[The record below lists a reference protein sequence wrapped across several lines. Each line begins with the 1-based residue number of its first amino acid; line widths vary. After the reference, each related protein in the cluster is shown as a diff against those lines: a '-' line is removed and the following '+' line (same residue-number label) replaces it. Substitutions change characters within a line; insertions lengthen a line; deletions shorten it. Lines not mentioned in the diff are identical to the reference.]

1 METIIDNAPEALD
14 TLKELSLALN
24 DDANFAANMANSL
37 SQKQNIIQDND
48 LIISQT
54 AGLQLALD
62 GKQDKLTDDDLN
74 ITHISGLEERLDDIS
89 TTITINGEAVDS
101 EQSISLTATQ
111 WTTLGNNNDV
121 NLKDGQVGI
130 GTITPSSALDV
141 VGSIKATEDII
152 GNWKGNVIGT
162 EYGGTGLSVTGDNS
176 GKILIGEQEGTFKLS
191 NITAGSN
198 IIIENDSGTIKI
210 SSTFGLDSITTKLNV
225 ERMNV
230 LNNLESVNLHLK
242 PVSEIPTDNHG
253 DIVRYENETESDI
266 LYNDEGNWL
275 SLLESQTISRLRKY
289 ETNYQK
295 INYDGNKVNI
305 NMGYS
310 LSVLDL
316 ENITVNDDNIDLILD
331 INLTYNGMIKK
342 IIIGPTLK
350 HLFNT
355 KYFRIISRFVDPVS
369 QGISEDGIINTNVSI
384 ALRES
389 GNSINLLGLVHNNQP
404 YWMIMNGN
412 FDYDLLTIEDEI
424 VYSDPGY
431 NIPEDNDEQN
441 TGECNCREMFQYVNN
456 NQNHD
461 LLYNND
467 GTWVSLI
474 NPEYNRILKCDINY
488 QSINYYGIE
497 IEINLNNSFVV
508 LDLNIIAVTDDIIKL
523 RLNATLENN
532 GVMKKLIC
540 GPSIKHLF
548 NNKQIK
554 ITSKFVDSSSQGIT
568 STGDINQDS
577 SIIFTNSGNNVELMG
592 LVYNN
597 QPYWMIMNGNY
608 DFNI

>member
-1 METIIDNAPEALD
+1 MT
-14 TLKELSLALN
+14 
-24 DDANFAANMANSL
+24 NSL

-48 LIISQT
+48 LIIEHT

-89 TTITINGEAVDS
+89 TTVTINGEPVDS
-101 EQSISLTATQ
+101 EQCISLTATQ

-162 EYGGTGLSVTGDNS
+162 EYGGTGLSVSGDNS

-191 NITAGSN
+191 NLTSGSN
-198 IIIENDSGTIKI
+198 IIIENDSGNIKI
-210 SSTFGLDSITTKLNV
+210 SSTFGLDNITTKLYV

-230 LNNLESVNLHLK
+230 LNNLEAPNLHLK
-242 PVSEIPTDNHG
+242 SVSEIPTDNHG

-266 LYNDEGNWL
+266 LYNDEGTWL

-295 INYDGNKVNI
+295 INYDGNRVNI

-316 ENITVNDDNIDLILD
+316 EHVTVNDNNIDLILD
-331 INLTYNGMIKK
+331 VNLTYNGMIKK

-355 KYFRIISRFVDPVS
+355 KYFRIISRFVDPSS
-369 QGISEDGIINTNVSI
+369 QGISENGVINTNSSI

-389 GNSINLLGLVHNNQP
+389 GNSIHLLGLIHNNQP

-412 FDYDLLTIEDEI
+412 FDYDILTIDDDEI
-424 VYSDPGY
+424 VYSNPGY
-431 NIPEDNDEQN
+431 NIPDDGDVQN
-441 TGECNCREMFQYVNN
+441 TNECNCRDMFKYINN

-474 NPEYNRILKCDINY
+474 TPEYNRILKCDISY
-488 QSINYYGIE
+488 QNINYYGVE
-497 IEINLNNSFVV
+497 IEINLNHSFVV
-508 LDLNIIAVTDDIIKL
+508 LDINIIAVTDDIIKL
-523 RLNATLENN
+523 RLNVGLENN
-532 GVMKKLIC
+532 GVMKRIIC

-554 ITSKFVDSSSQGIT
+554 ITSKFVDTSSQGIT
-568 STGDINQDS
+568 SSGNITDDS
-577 SIIFTNSGNNVELMG
+577 SIIFGDSGNSVELMG

-608 DFNI
+608 VFNI